1 MQGYCNFFSTNKYEL
16 QPHVW
21 YTKDVFLNYEGE
33 FQTMNK
39 MYIIDRI
46 EEDYIVIESP
56 EGNIINVKKEFLKGK
71 AKEGDCLI
79 KEDNYF
85 IIDIEDTEKRQI
97 EIANKLKGMWN

>member
-1 MQGYCNFFSTNKYEL
+1 M
-16 QPHVW
+16 
-21 YTKDVFLNYEGE
+21 D
-33 FQTMNK
+33 K

-46 EEDYIVIESP
+46 EGAYIVIESP
-56 EGNIINVKKEFLKGK
+56 EGDIINVRKEFLKGK

-85 IIDIEDTEKRQI
+85 KIDIEATEKRQI